1 MAGTDNPTVAGIVE
15 EFGGDVDALAA
26 EVLALRRVVDELRA
40 LLAAEQTEPI
50 VVISP
55 ERRPEPPPEPEPWP
69 TLPPRMAEPRA
80 G

>member
-1 MAGTDNPTVAGIVE
+1 MAGTDSPTVAGIVE

-40 LLAAEQTEPI
+40 LLAAEPSEPI
-50 VVISP
+50 LVISP
-55 ERRPEPPPEPEPWP
+55 ERRPEPPPEPEPWH
-69 TLPPRMAEPRA
+69 TIPPRMAGPRA